1 MSNTNEIFQP
11 SRQTLLIHGI
21 AFRDQTMLSYDKI
34 VYIDYRSP
42 FEDKQG
48 TNIVVMAVDVSE
60 ELEGW
65 AGSFDSKDWS
75 VYLKLLKGD
84 WGPSKSSNGIAS
96 VVTYSERTDGRKA
109 PLGIFTLMQELVS
122 RVTDIDFLEEEP
134 EFLKG
139 KDDDGEFLYVVH
151 KGKNYLIEQQD
162 RL

>member
-1 MSNTNEIFQP
+1 MTTPID
-11 SRQTLLIHGI
+11 GI
-21 AFRDQTMLSYDKI
+21 AFRDETMLSYDKI

-65 AGSFDSKDWS
+65 AGSFDSKD
-75 VYLKLLKGD
+75 YLRYIQLLKGD
-84 WGPSKSSNGIAS
+84 WNDIAS

-139 KDDDGEFLYVVH
+139 EDDGGEFFYVVH
-151 KGKNYLIEQQD
+151 EGKNYLIEQ
-162 RL
+162 